1 VSNLIIKPEIS
12 EAAEKA
18 KRNAH
23 QHERRRIALAILP
36 SVITMP
42 DLQESDVAVA
52 LDYAD
57 ELLKAT
63 KTED

>member
-1 VSNLIIKPEIS
+1 MSGLIVKPEIS

-23 QHERRRIALAILP
+23 QHERRRIALALLP
-36 SVITMP
+36 TIIPMP
-42 DLQESDVAVA
+42 LEEPDVRVA

-57 ELLKAT
+57 ELLRAT

>member
-1 VSNLIIKPEIS
+1 MSNLIIKPEMS

-23 QHERRRIALAILP
+23 QHERRRIALALLP
-36 SVITMP
+36 TLIPMRVEEP
-42 DLQESDVAVA
+42 RVRVA

-57 ELLKAT
+57 ELLEAT
-63 KTED
+63 KIED

>member
-1 VSNLIIKPEIS
+1 MSGLIIKPEMS

-23 QHERRRIALAILP
+23 QHERRRIALALLP
-36 SVITMP
+36 TIIPMK
-42 DLQESDVAVA
+42 LQEPDVLVA

-57 ELLKAT
+57 ELLEAT